1 MSHTLETAIAFPI
14 VLAGIVFLI
23 SAGPVLY
30 QEASESAA
38 FKASVVQQSAECRSI
53 YIKKTVIYE
62 DISYDI
68 ISTSPE
74 RMHFFVRAIEDSG
87 KILIEGVT
95 SP

>member
-14 VLAGIVFLI
+14 VLSVIVLLI

-30 QEASESAA
+30 EETVDAADFQLSAIR
-38 FKASVVQQSAECRSI
+38 QSISNDNI
-53 YIKKTVIYE
+53 YLKNNVIYE
-62 DISYDI
+62 GVSYEI
-68 ISTSPE
+68 VSTSPE

-87 KILIEGVT
+87 KILIGGVM